1 MPRRPKR
8 RQRRQAADSDGE
20 EGLLEAVL
28 QREGARK
35 RGGGGKGRA
44 RSAPALALLEPEGR
58 ISRNDFITALHA
70 CPNLIGARGRLWL
83 ADGGA
88 LLLCLRCSSARRLP
102 RPPFQCQPPSP
113 PHPRADAVL
122 RPDGLR
128 TVTLQCRDAANLAI
142 ALCARP
148 SKIGEPWRA
157 EAGRGSDGGFAGTD
171 AEGQLGAGRR
181 MACARAAARPCAFC
195 PTLIASPHA
204 PLPMLSAALAAV
216 QAAVRDD
223 PARRA
228 RSAAP

>member
-1 MPRRPKR
+1 M
-8 RQRRQAADSDGE
+8 
-20 EGLLEAVL
+20 L

-35 RGGGGKGRA
+35 RGGGGGKGRA

-171 AEGQLGAGRR
+171 AEGQLWCWAPHGVCPCCSSPLCLLPNPERLPTRPTAHAIRSPGGGAGSGARR
-181 MACARAAARPCAFC
+181 PGA
-195 PTLIASPHA
+195 H
-204 PLPMLSAALAAV
+204 AALHHDSR
-216 QAAVRDD
+216 QD
-223 PARRA
+223 
-228 RSAAP
+228 